1 MYGRKM
7 LPQNPAIQRLTISDY
22 FATPYNLE
30 LMQTVASSCLNLQ
43 TLSVFSSEL
52 DIECL
57 LDICVRLTEL
67 KLDYT
72 SLHGALDTEDVDR
85 WPGGFPK
92 LRRLDVRLNV
102 GWSVLRI
109 VQKCPQL
116 KSLTCDMYYK
126 RECLSDLA
134 DVIAK
139 HCPCLEKLKIDGYRD
154 VVIDLDRVFDS
165 CRRLSSLT
173 LGQCDLDPSA
183 QSSLT
188 RHFPYLTHVDL
199 YLCRSLQS
207 AFVHQILISCPHLD
221 HFSAYRLHVYDILG
235 VPDFRLRESG
245 PEFLELESR
254 TDGIRPQEWVCTKLR
269 TLEVEFCGFHD
280 KPSIWHRLVL
290 EQLGRLTNL
299 EILRT
304 NWSWWYVPQSDGL
317 CLRLGTGLDL
327 LSGMK
332 NLRILRTQGGCQ
344 ELDEDDVQWMVT
356 SWACLQEIEGK
367 MHSDDS
373 KDESL
378 RRILEKRHVKWT
390 RPGE

>member
-1 MYGRKM
+1 M
-7 LPQNPAIQRLTISDY
+7 LRQNPAIQDLSISY
-22 FATPYNLE
+22 YITEPYNLE
-30 LMQTVASSCLNLQ
+30 FMQTVASSCPNLR
-43 TLSVFSSEL
+43 TLSVL
-52 DIECL
+52 DSFLDVECTKLL

-67 KLDYT
+67 KLDHT
-72 SLHGALDTEDVDR
+72 ALGGALGTEDVGQ
-85 WPGGFPK
+85 WPDGFPK
-92 LRRLDVRLNV
+92 LRRLDVSLKARWNI
-102 GWSVLRI
+102 LRI

-126 RECLSDLA
+126 QECLSDLA

-139 HCPCLEKLKIDGYRD
+139 HCPCLDKLKIFGYRD

-173 LGQCDLDPSA
+173 LGQYDLDPSA

-188 RHFPYLTHVDL
+188 RHFPYLTHVDF
-199 YLCRSLQS
+199 YLCRCLQS

-221 HFSAYRLHVYDILG
+221 HLSAHRLHVYDILG
-235 VPDFRLRESG
+235 VPDLRLGESE
-245 PEFLELESR
+245 PELLELESR

-269 TLEVEFCGFHD
+269 TLEVAFYGFHD

-290 EQLGRLTNL
+290 EQLGRLTKL
-299 EILRT
+299 EILCT
-304 NWSWWYVPQSDGL
+304 NCSWWCVRQSDGL

-327 LSGMK
+327 LSGMN

-344 ELDEDDVQWMVT
+344 EWDEDDVQWMVT
-356 SWACLQEIEGK
+356 TWTRLQEIKGK

-390 RPGE
+390 L